1 MDGRLRKTGRIPYFP
16 LVYLL
21 FMGEIYRKPA
31 DCGELSDSG
40 EEQEAA
46 FVSGADKCLVK
57 PRYGSP
63 FKARTLGQRKLF
75 ALLINSFILIKKKL
89 LSTVIFIIIIIHY
102 FHIYY

>member
-1 MDGRLRKTGRIPYFP
+1 
-16 LVYLL
+16 
-21 FMGEIYRKPA
+21 MGEIYRKPA

-75 ALLINSFILIKKKL
+75 PLLINSFILIKKK
-89 LSTVIFIIIIIHY
+89 IIGY
-102 FHIYY
+102 SD